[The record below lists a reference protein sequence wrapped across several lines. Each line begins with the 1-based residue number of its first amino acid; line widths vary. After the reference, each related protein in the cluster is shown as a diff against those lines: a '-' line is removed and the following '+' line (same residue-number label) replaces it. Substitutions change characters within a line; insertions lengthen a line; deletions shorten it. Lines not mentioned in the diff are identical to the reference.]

1 MEEGRVS
8 PQEPVS
14 QRPARL
20 RVELAPDL
28 AEISRL
34 TEAFESLAGELRLSS
49 AATFELTLVLDE
61 LVTNVINYGGIPP
74 GGERIRIEFR
84 ADDTALE
91 ITIADPG
98 KPFDPRNAKPPD
110 TDAALEDR
118 KIGGL
123 GVHLVRNMVDTFAYR
138 YEDGRNLVTLLKRI
152 DRSPA

>member
-20 RVELAPDL
+20 SIELAPDL

-34 TEAFESLAGELRLSS
+34 TEAFESLAGELQLPP
-49 AATFELTLVLDE
+49 AAAFELTLVLDE
-61 LVTNVINYGGIPP
+61 LVTNVINYGGIAPD
-74 GGERIRIEFR
+74 GERIRVEFR
-84 ADDTALE
+84 ADDEAIE
-91 ITIADPG
+91 ITISDPG
-98 KPFDPRNAKPPD
+98 KPFDPRGARQPD
-110 TDAALEDR
+110 IDAALEDR

-123 GVHLVRNMVDTFAYR
+123 GVHLARNMVDVFAYR
-138 YEDGRNLVTLLKRI
+138 HEHGRNLVTLLKRI

>member
-34 TEAFESLAGELRLSS
+34 TEAFESLAGELQLSA

-61 LVTNVINYGGIPP
+61 LVTNVINYGGIPS

-84 ADDTALE
+84 ADDGALE
-91 ITIADPG
+91 ITISDPG

-110 TDAALEDR
+110 TESALEDR

-123 GVHLVRNMVDTFAYR
+123 GVHLVRNMVDRFAYR